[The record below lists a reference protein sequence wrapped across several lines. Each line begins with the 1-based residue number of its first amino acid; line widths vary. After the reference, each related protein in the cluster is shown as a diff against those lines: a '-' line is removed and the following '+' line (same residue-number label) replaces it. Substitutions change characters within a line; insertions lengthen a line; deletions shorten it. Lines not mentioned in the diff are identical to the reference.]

1 MLKRFERYFAIAM
14 LFYLSGSILGFLFPD
29 SEFSMLRP
37 ESNTFLLAMELS
49 FYAITF
55 ALIALRWNRFVQGLL
70 AGKWALAVS
79 GLAIVSTIWSNDP
92 SMTARRSLVLMG
104 TTLFGVYFGS
114 NFDLG
119 EQVRILAK
127 VFGIIVVLSFY
138 ISLMM
143 PQYGINHDIHGG
155 SWTGVFTQ
163 KNLLGRAMIVAVV
176 VFLSANKI
184 IRTPMRYALL
194 ASAGYLLLMSDSR
207 TSQVV
212 LIAMLLLAPIYQL
225 TRRNGMTI
233 VIPISLAFGI
243 VLVAIAVIAITNAD
257 SLLVVMGRNPTLT
270 GRTEIWKAIWNAIT
284 KQMIL
289 GYGFNGFWEG
299 IRGKSADVI
308 LTLGWVAKHSHNGF
322 LDIWLD
328 LGIVGLGVFLLSY
341 FNALWRAVHMLRRR
355 AGTGAYWPIHF
366 LVFMLLYHL
375 TEGPIL
381 RQNSIYWALYVA
393 VVVSVH
399 LAPSPAMELIIEQPL
414 KGAELEPQPDYLPG

>member
-1 MLKRFERYFAIAM
+1 MLKRFERYFAVAM

-37 ESNTFLLAMELS
+37 ESNNYLLAIELS

-55 ALIALRWNRFVQGLL
+55 ALIALRWNRFVQGML

-79 GLAIVSTIWSNDP
+79 ALAVVSTIWSNDP
-92 SMTARRSLVLMG
+92 SITARRSLVLMG
-104 TTLFGVYFGS
+104 TTLFGIYFGS
-114 NFDLG
+114 NFDPG
-119 EQVRILAK
+119 EQVRILART
-127 VFGIIVVLSFY
+127 FGIIVVLSFY

-143 PQYGINHDIHGG
+143 PHYGINHDIHGG

-163 KNLLGRAMIVAVV
+163 KNLLGRAMIVAMV

-184 IRTPMRYALL
+184 VRTPVRYALL
-194 ASAGYLLLMSDSR
+194 IGAGCLLLLSDSR

-225 TRRNGMTI
+225 IRRNGVKI
-233 VIPISLAFGI
+233 VIPVSLAFGI
-243 VLVAIAVIAITNAD
+243 VLAAIAAIAITNAD
-257 SLLVVMGRNPTLT
+257 SLLIVMGRNPTLT
-270 GRTEIWKAIWNAIT
+270 GRTEIWKAIWHAIT
-284 KQMIL
+284 KQMLL
-289 GYGFNGFWEG
+289 GYGFDGFWAG

-328 LGIVGLGVFLLSY
+328 LGIVGLAGFLASY
-341 FNALWRAVHMLRRR
+341 FGALWSAVHMLRRH
-355 AGTGAYWPIHF
+355 AGSGAYWPIHY

-399 LAPSPAMELIIEQPL
+399 FAPSPSMEIIIERRR
-414 KGAELEPQPDYLPG
+414 KGVELEPQPDYLPG

>member
-1 MLKRFERYFAIAM
+1 MLKRFERYFAVAM
-14 LFYLSGSILGFLFPD
+14 LLYLSGSILGFLFPD

-37 ESNTFLLAMELS
+37 ESNMFLLAMELG
-49 FYAITF
+49 FYGIAF
-55 ALIALRWNRFVQGLL
+55 GLIALRWNRFVQGLL

-79 GLAIVSTIWSNDP
+79 VLAVVSTIWSNDP
-92 SMTARRSLVLMG
+92 SITARRSLVLMG

-114 NFDLG
+114 NFDLS
-119 EQVRILAK
+119 EQIRILAK
-127 VFGIIVVLSFY
+127 TFGIIIVLSFY
-138 ISLMM
+138 FSLVM

-176 VFLSANKI
+176 TFLSANKI
-184 IRTPMRYALL
+184 VRGPVRYAFLVG
-194 ASAGYLLLMSDSR
+194 AGCLLLMSDSR

-225 TRRNGMTI
+225 IRRNGMTI

-243 VLVAIAVIAITNAD
+243 ALVAIAVIALTNAD
-257 SLLVVMGRNPTLT
+257 SLLLVMGRNPTLT

-284 KQMIL
+284 KQMLL
-289 GYGFNGFWEG
+289 GYGFDGFWAG

-328 LGIVGLGVFLLSY
+328 LGIVGLGAFFASY
-341 FNALWRAVHMLRRR
+341 FNALWRAVHMLRGH
-355 AGTGAYWPIHF
+355 AGSGAYWPIHY
-366 LVFMLLYHL
+366 LIFMLLYHL

-393 VVVSVH
+393 VVVSVNF
-399 LAPSPAMELIIEQPL
+399 APSPAMELIIEKPR
-414 KGAELEPQPDYLPG
+414 KGAELEPQLDYLPG